1 MRVGTVLKD
10 NRQHN
15 KWEDIAFTGKG
26 QGPLFFVA
34 GLGPIRCTCQVHV
47 MRKAHMIC

>member
-26 QGPLFFVA
+26 QGPLFLVT
-34 GLGPIRCTCQVHV
+34 GLGPTSPKKNLPTLSQ
-47 MRKAHMIC
+47 